1 MRSKRQ
7 YLTLEELAEYAD
19 ITINDNDEAY
29 DQISQAEE
37 LIDGYVGYQVKSV
50 PQEVTGLARGAT
62 SNTLQL
68 ETLDS
73 NTWQNDY
80 FLYCH
85 IKIIGGT
92 GSGQERTISG
102 STYEGVITISENWT
116 TTPDNTS
123 FYLIYQVGKFP
134 RYQDM
139 HYYASQSPY
148 RYFKH
153 IVEPVK
159 RATAAQV
166 QYMIE
171 MGSDYFSTDKY
182 KINSE
187 QIGDYRYQKAPI
199 DGGSL
204 NDLIA
209 PKARAYLR
217 GIRNIKGS
225 FYVE

>member
-1 MRSKRQ
+1 MSSKRQ
-7 YLTLEELAEYAD
+7 YLTLDELAQYAD
-19 ITINDNDEAY
+19 ITINNNDEAY

-37 LIDGYVGYQVKSV
+37 IIDSYAGYQHKSM
-50 PQEVTGLARGAT
+50 PYEVTGVVVSAT
-62 SNTLQL
+62 STTLRL
-68 ETLDS
+68 ETLDN
-73 NTWQNDY
+73 NTYQNDY
-80 FLYCH
+80 FLFCRV
-85 IKIIGGT
+85 KIIGGT

-102 STYEGVITISENWT
+102 STYAGVITVADAWD
-116 TTPDNTS
+116 TTPNNTS
-123 FYLIYQVGKFP
+123 FYLIYQTGKFP

-139 HYYASQSPY
+139 HYYATQEPY

-153 IVEPVK
+153 IPEAVK

-171 MGSDYFSTDKY
+171 MGADYFATDKF

-187 QIGDYRYQKAPI
+187 QIGDYRYQKAPV

-204 NDLIA
+204 NDLVA

-225 FYVE
+225 FYDS